1 MRWAPM
7 PSRAEERFKT
17 VLQWLAI
24 ALLAL
29 IIGVIL
35 HKVYADVSRLAEAHS
50 GADFWRALAR
60 HLFKNLSGG

>member
-7 PSRAEERFKT
+7 PSRAEEHFKT
-17 VLQWLAI
+17 ILQWLAI
-24 ALLAL
+24 ALLTL

-35 HKVYADVSRLAEAHS
+35 HKGYVDIARLAEAHS

-60 HLFKNLSGG
+60 HFFKNLSGG

>member
-1 MRWAPM
+1 MRSAPM
-7 PSRAEERFKT
+7 PSRAEEHFKT

-29 IIGVIL
+29 IIGIIL
-35 HKVYADVSRLAEAHS
+35 HKSYVDIARLVEAHS

>member
-1 MRWAPM
+1 M
-7 PSRAEERFKT
+7 PSRAEEHVKT

-29 IIGVIL
+29 IIGIIL
-35 HKVYADVSRLAEAHS
+35 HKGYVDIASLAQAHS

-60 HLFKNLSGG
+60 HVFKNLSGG

>member
-7 PSRAEERFKT
+7 PSRAEALFKT

-29 IIGVIL
+29 ILGVIL
-35 HKVYADVSRLAEAHS
+35 HKGYVDVARLAEAHS

-60 HLFKNLSGG
+60 QVFKNLSGG

>member
-1 MRWAPM
+1 M
-7 PSRAEERFKT
+7 PSRAKEHVKT

-35 HKVYADVSRLAEAHS
+35 HKGYVDVVRLAEAHS

-60 HLFKNLSGG
+60 HVFRNLSGG

>member
-1 MRWAPM
+1 MPWAPM
-7 PSRAEERFKT
+7 PSRAEERFKA

-29 IIGVIL
+29 MMGVIL
-35 HKVYADVSRLAEAHS
+35 HKGYVDVSRLVDEHS

>member
-1 MRWAPM
+1 M
-7 PSRAEERFKT
+7 PSRAEEHVKT

-29 IIGVIL
+29 IIGIIL
-35 HKVYADVSRLAEAHS
+35 HKGYVDIASLAEAHS

-60 HLFKNLSGG
+60 HFFKNLSGG